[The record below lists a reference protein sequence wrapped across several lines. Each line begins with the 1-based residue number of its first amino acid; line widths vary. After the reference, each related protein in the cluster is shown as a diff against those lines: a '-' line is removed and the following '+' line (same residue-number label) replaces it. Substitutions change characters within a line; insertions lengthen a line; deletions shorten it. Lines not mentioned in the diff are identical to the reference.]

1 MVIEY
6 LIRIQVTITNQ
17 LVISFEHIATDLRPF
32 CFVSKSFYDVFP
44 FLHVIFW
51 RISEQHLSL
60 RLHLLCYEV
69 LDALWYIQ
77 GLVFRVQRPQ
87 MALLAGLVMAGLP
100 DRAAL
105 TLATEASASI
115 AAFFTAPNIALNRR
129 IRCLTSATYPRPR
142 EYECLNQ
149 AREQKD
155 VYASSH
161 VLAIG

>member
-1 MVIEY
+1 
-6 LIRIQVTITNQ
+6 
-17 LVISFEHIATDLRPF
+17 
-32 CFVSKSFYDVFP
+32 
-44 FLHVIFW
+44 
-51 RISEQHLSL
+51 
-60 RLHLLCYEV
+60 
-69 LDALWYIQ
+69 
-77 GLVFRVQRPQ
+77 
-87 MALLAGLVMAGLP
+87 MALLARLVMAGLP

-115 AAFFTAPNIALNRR
+115 AASFTAPNIALNRR